1 MTKEQSVLTKIMKVL
16 ASEEIFLQHSILS
29 CRIDL
34 YFPRFAIEGYE
45 KWHKGRNKYKEDER
59 ENAIK

>member
-1 MTKEQSVLTKIMKVL
+1 MLTKIMKVL

-34 YFPRFAIEGYE
+34 YFPRLAIEGDE
-45 KWHKGRNKYKEDER
+45 KWHKDRNKYKEDER